1 MMGPVARALLLEN
14 PHSNAD
20 SALEAA
26 GLTVTRHAA
35 AMSEDELIDALHD
48 VAVLG
53 IRSQSQVT
61 ARVLDAHP
69 ELEAIGA
76 FCIGTNQIDL
86 AAASRLGVAVFNA
99 PFSNTRSVV
108 ELAVSEIIALTRR
121 LTERDR
127 ALHDGTWDKSAMGS
141 HEVRGRTLGIIGYGN
156 IGTQLSVVAEALGMR
171 VIFFDIAEKLSLG
184 NARRMSSLDA
194 LLAEA
199 DIVSLHCPRD
209 ASTLGLMDAA
219 AFAAMKPGAIFV
231 STARGGIHDEAA
243 LHAALASG
251 HLTGA
256 GLDVWDQEPPP
267 ASHPL
272 LALPQVVAIGECG
285 LDYNRDFSPRPVQD
299 AVFDAQLALAAELG
313 MPVFLHCRDA
323 HARFIEILRPWL
335 PSLPGAVLHCFTGS
349 DQELDQ
355 CLALGLHIGVTGWL
369 CDERRGQLLRE
380 QVARIPAGRLMIETD
395 APYLV
400 PRDLK
405 PRPKRNEPAFL
416 PHIAQVV
423 AACRGEAPEALLAH
437 TRATSAAFFQLP
449 LLE

>member
-20 SALEAA
+20 AALEAA

-199 DIVSLHCPRD
+199 DIVSLHVDGRPGN
-209 ASTLGLMDAA
+209 AGMFGGPQ
-219 AFAAMKPGAIFV
+219 FAAMRAGACFINLSRGFLVDVDALAENIRSGRIAGAALDVFPDEPRANGEPFESVLRGLPNVILTPHVGGSTEEAQENIGLFTSGKLGRYHRYGNTSLSVNLPSLSQAPTSERARHRLADLHRNTPGVLALMNQTFAEYGCNIEGQ
-231 STARGGIHDEAA
+231 TLATRGGIGYVVTDISSDLPVEA
-243 LHAALASG
+243 
-251 HLTGA
+251 
-256 GLDVWDQEPPP
+256 V
-267 ASHPL
+267 
-272 LALPQVVAIGECG
+272 
-285 LDYNRDFSPRPVQD
+285 
-299 AVFDAQLALAAELG
+299 
-313 MPVFLHCRDA
+313 
-323 HARFIEILRPWL
+323 
-335 PSLPGAVLHCFTGS
+335 
-349 DQELDQ
+349 
-355 CLALGLHIGVTGWL
+355 
-369 CDERRGQLLRE
+369 
-380 QVARIPAGRLMIETD
+380 
-395 APYLV
+395 
-400 PRDLK
+400 
-405 PRPKRNEPAFL
+405 
-416 PHIAQVV
+416 
-423 AACRGEAPEALLAH
+423 EALRRMED
-437 TRATSAAFFQLP
+437 TIRMRQVEIP
-449 LLE
+449 PVV

>member
-20 SALEAA
+20 AALEAA

-199 DIVSLHCPRD
+199 DIVSLHVDGRPGN
-209 ASTLGLMDAA
+209 AGMFGGPQ
-219 AFAAMKPGAIFV
+219 FAAMRAGACFINLSRGFLVDVDALAENIRSGRIAGAALDVFPDEPRANGEPFESVLRGLPNVILTPHVGGSTEEAQENIGLFTSGKLGRYHRYGNTSLSVNLPSLSQAPTSERARYRLAYLHRNTPGVLALMNQTFAEYGCNIEGQ
-231 STARGGIHDEAA
+231 TLATRGGIGYVVTDISSDLPVEA
-243 LHAALASG
+243 
-251 HLTGA
+251 
-256 GLDVWDQEPPP
+256 V
-267 ASHPL
+267 
-272 LALPQVVAIGECG
+272 
-285 LDYNRDFSPRPVQD
+285 
-299 AVFDAQLALAAELG
+299 
-313 MPVFLHCRDA
+313 
-323 HARFIEILRPWL
+323 
-335 PSLPGAVLHCFTGS
+335 
-349 DQELDQ
+349 
-355 CLALGLHIGVTGWL
+355 
-369 CDERRGQLLRE
+369 
-380 QVARIPAGRLMIETD
+380 
-395 APYLV
+395 
-400 PRDLK
+400 
-405 PRPKRNEPAFL
+405 
-416 PHIAQVV
+416 
-423 AACRGEAPEALLAH
+423 EALRRMED
-437 TRATSAAFFQLP
+437 TIRMRQVEIP
-449 LLE
+449 PVV

>member
-1 MMGPVARALLLEN
+1 M
-14 PHSNAD
+14 
-20 SALEAA
+20 
-26 GLTVTRHAA
+26 
-35 AMSEDELIDALHD
+35 
-48 VAVLG
+48 
-53 IRSQSQVT
+53 
-61 ARVLDAHP
+61 
-69 ELEAIGA
+69 
-76 FCIGTNQIDL
+76 
-86 AAASRLGVAVFNA
+86 
-99 PFSNTRSVV
+99 
-108 ELAVSEIIALTRR
+108 
-121 LTERDR
+121 
-127 ALHDGTWDKSAMGS
+127 
-141 HEVRGRTLGIIGYGN
+141 
-156 IGTQLSVVAEALGMR
+156 
-171 VIFFDIAEKLSLG
+171 
-184 NARRMSSLDA
+184 
-194 LLAEA
+194 
-199 DIVSLHCPRD
+199 
-209 ASTLGLMDAA
+209 
-219 AFAAMKPGAIFV
+219 
-231 STARGGIHDEAA
+231 
-243 LHAALASG
+243 
-251 HLTGA
+251 
-256 GLDVWDQEPPP
+256 
-267 ASHPL
+267 
-272 LALPQVVAIGECG
+272 
-285 LDYNRDFSPRPVQD
+285 
-299 AVFDAQLALAAELG
+299 FDAQLALAAELG

>member
-199 DIVSLHCPRD
+199 DIVSLHVDGRPGN
-209 ASTLGLMDAA
+209 AGMFGGPQ
-219 AFAAMKPGAIFV
+219 FAAMRAGACFINLSRGFLVDVDALAENIRSGRIAGAALDVFPDEPRANGEPFESVLRGLPNVILTPHVGGSTEEAQENIGLFTSGKLGRYHRYGNTSLSVNLPSLSQAPTSERARYRLAYLHRNTPGVLALMNQTFAEYGCNIEGQ
-231 STARGGIHDEAA
+231 TLATRGGIGYVVTDISSDLPVEA
-243 LHAALASG
+243 
-251 HLTGA
+251 
-256 GLDVWDQEPPP
+256 V
-267 ASHPL
+267 
-272 LALPQVVAIGECG
+272 
-285 LDYNRDFSPRPVQD
+285 
-299 AVFDAQLALAAELG
+299 
-313 MPVFLHCRDA
+313 
-323 HARFIEILRPWL
+323 
-335 PSLPGAVLHCFTGS
+335 
-349 DQELDQ
+349 
-355 CLALGLHIGVTGWL
+355 
-369 CDERRGQLLRE
+369 
-380 QVARIPAGRLMIETD
+380 
-395 APYLV
+395 
-400 PRDLK
+400 
-405 PRPKRNEPAFL
+405 
-416 PHIAQVV
+416 
-423 AACRGEAPEALLAH
+423 EALRRMED
-437 TRATSAAFFQLP
+437 TIRMRQVEIP
-449 LLE
+449 PVV

>member
-20 SALEAA
+20 AALEAA

-108 ELAVSEIIALTRR
+108 ELAVAEIIALTRR

-194 LLAEA
+194 LLAQA
-199 DIVSLHCPRD
+199 DIVSLHVDGRPGN
-209 ASTLGLMDAA
+209 AGMFGGPQ
-219 AFAAMKPGAIFV
+219 FAAMRAGACFINLSRGFLVDVDALAENIRSGRIAGAALDVFPDEPRANGEPFESVLRGLPNVILTPHVGGSTEEAQENIGLFTSGKLGRYHRYGNTSLSVNLPSLSQAPTSERARYRLAYLHRNTPGVLALMNQTFAEYGCNIEGQ
-231 STARGGIHDEAA
+231 TLATRGGIGYVVTDISSDLPVEA
-243 LHAALASG
+243 
-251 HLTGA
+251 
-256 GLDVWDQEPPP
+256 V
-267 ASHPL
+267 
-272 LALPQVVAIGECG
+272 
-285 LDYNRDFSPRPVQD
+285 
-299 AVFDAQLALAAELG
+299 
-313 MPVFLHCRDA
+313 
-323 HARFIEILRPWL
+323 
-335 PSLPGAVLHCFTGS
+335 
-349 DQELDQ
+349 
-355 CLALGLHIGVTGWL
+355 
-369 CDERRGQLLRE
+369 
-380 QVARIPAGRLMIETD
+380 
-395 APYLV
+395 
-400 PRDLK
+400 
-405 PRPKRNEPAFL
+405 
-416 PHIAQVV
+416 
-423 AACRGEAPEALLAH
+423 EALRRMED
-437 TRATSAAFFQLP
+437 TIRMRQVEIP
-449 LLE
+449 PVV

>member
-199 DIVSLHCPRD
+199 DIVSLHVDGRPGN
-209 ASTLGLMDAA
+209 AGMFGGPQ
-219 AFAAMKPGAIFV
+219 FAAMRAGACFINLSRGFLVDVDALAENIRSGRIAGAALDVFPDEPRANGEPFESVLRGLPNVILTPHVGGSTEEAQENIGLFTSGKLGRYHRYGNTSLSVNLPSLSQAPTSERARHRLAYLHRNTPGVLALMNQTFAEYGCNIEGQ
-231 STARGGIHDEAA
+231 TLATRGGIGYVVTDISSDLPVEA
-243 LHAALASG
+243 
-251 HLTGA
+251 
-256 GLDVWDQEPPP
+256 V
-267 ASHPL
+267 
-272 LALPQVVAIGECG
+272 
-285 LDYNRDFSPRPVQD
+285 
-299 AVFDAQLALAAELG
+299 
-313 MPVFLHCRDA
+313 
-323 HARFIEILRPWL
+323 
-335 PSLPGAVLHCFTGS
+335 
-349 DQELDQ
+349 
-355 CLALGLHIGVTGWL
+355 
-369 CDERRGQLLRE
+369 
-380 QVARIPAGRLMIETD
+380 
-395 APYLV
+395 
-400 PRDLK
+400 
-405 PRPKRNEPAFL
+405 
-416 PHIAQVV
+416 
-423 AACRGEAPEALLAH
+423 EALRRMED
-437 TRATSAAFFQLP
+437 TIRMRQVEIP
-449 LLE
+449 PVV